1 MGIYVNSDILYDL
14 ISGEHV
20 LPGFFEFIEDCDGQK
35 NTVDGQKSGKKEIY
49 VILEYIILLRDG
61 YD

>member
-1 MGIYVNSDILYDL
+1 MGIYVNIDILSDL

-49 VILEYIILLRDG
+49 VILE
-61 YD
+61 